1 MSHLLLGILS
11 LALTAG
17 CASGSGPQRVTP
29 FHISDVVAHGDA
41 TRRASTRLVL
51 RGLEA
56 DVARNS
62 ARARALYQRALQVDP
77 TNPYAFLA
85 LARQAAEQGGAGGV
99 SYLDQAQALLA
110 LEEAPEG
117 AQLHASGLR
126 GVLQGRSELLRDA
139 GARAPESWADGRLDA
154 EELR

>member
-1 MSHLLLGILS
+1 VSRLVVSILS
-11 LALTAG
+11 LALAAG
-17 CASGSGPQRVTP
+17 CASWSGPPRAEP
-29 FHISDVVAHGDA
+29 FRISDVAAQGDA

-56 DVARNS
+56 DAGPDRG
-62 ARARALYQRALQVDP
+62 RARALYQRALQVDP

-85 LARQAAEQGGAGGV
+85 LARQAAERGDAAGV
-99 SYLDQAQALLA
+99 SYVDQAQTLLA

-117 AQLHASGLR
+117 AHLHARGLR
-126 GVLQGRSELLRDA
+126 GVLERRSELLREV

-154 EELR
+154 RELR